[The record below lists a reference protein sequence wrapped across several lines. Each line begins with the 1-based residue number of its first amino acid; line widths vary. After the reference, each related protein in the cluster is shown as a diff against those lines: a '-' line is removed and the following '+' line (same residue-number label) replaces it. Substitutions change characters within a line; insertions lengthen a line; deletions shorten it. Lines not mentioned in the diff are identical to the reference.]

1 MAGELLGGI
10 QSHRTAPVI
19 AEGGVAAGDGASY
32 SLVVK
37 INKLRPE
44 ADLLLGA
51 LVLRTD
57 QVLQQDRP
65 VSQPPGDAGVV
76 SL

>member
-10 QSHRTAPVI
+10 QSHGTAPVI
-19 AEGGVAAGDGASY
+19 AEVGVTAGDGASY

-44 ADLLLGA
+44 ADLLVSALLLG
-51 LVLRTD
+51 TD
-57 QVLQQDRP
+57 QVLQENGP
-65 VSQPPGDAGVV
+65 VAQPPGDAGVV

>member
-10 QSHRTAPVI
+10 QSHGTAPVI
-19 AEGGVAAGDGASY
+19 AEVGVAAGDGAAHG
-32 SLVVK
+32 LVVK

-44 ADLLLGA
+44 ADLLVRA
-51 LVLRTD
+51 LLLSTD
-57 QVLQQDRP
+57 QVLQQDSP
-65 VSQPPGDAGVV
+65 IAESPGDAGVV